1 MELSYVQYCIQ
12 ELKVGTAP
20 QVIDNLLTIIVKEVE
35 DPDTRMALVVNLE
48 LLISVLLD
56 KEGKACPDVVGE
68 LLVDRMGDIED
79 GI

>member
-20 QVIDNLLTIIVKEVE
+20 QVIDNLLAIIVKEVD
-35 DPDTRMALVVNLE
+35 DPDTRMALVVNIE

-56 KEGKACPDVVGE
+56 KEGKVCADVVGE